1 MELRSYQTKAIQD
14 LRYSFAKKDKK
25 SPVLV
30 MPTASGKT
38 VVFAA
43 ISKALSNKKKNVL
56 ILVHRKEL
64 VDQASNKLDLIGVD
78 HGIIASGYEGKENNI
93 QVASVQTLVRRM
105 HLIGFKPDYIII
117 DEAHHAAAGTWQKII
132 NFYKSSLKIGC
143 TATPERH
150 DGKGLGDYF
159 DDLVLGPDANNL
171 INQGYLSNYK
181 VYAPPFNVDLQKI
194 KTKRGD
200 YAKSELVDAMD
211 KVDVVGDAVE
221 HYKKYADGLPA
232 IAFCMTIKHATNVR
246 DQFINAGYRSA
257 IVHGDMKTK
266 ERDAAINGL
275 KTGAVQ
281 VLTSV
286 DVISEGTDVPV
297 VSAAILLRPT
307 QSLSLYLQ
315 QVGRVLRPMPGKT
328 AIILDHAS
336 LTHTFGF
343 VDDDRQWDLNPIK
356 KNSRKGQVAVNVQTC
371 KKCFAT
377 FKPSRVCPVCGY
389 NIPIEE
395 RKVTQKDGDLE
406 LLNKE
411 KEPQT
416 LKNNYKKSFYAEKSF
431 HKNVLNSFNKYAR
444 EKTIVFETENNLDTS
459 YKLTNNIFDTEKD
472 KQVCV
477 GDNVVFYEGMNM
489 QKYGVVVAFIDKG
502 QAIGHKYPFVVPPIE
517 YQDYEYTDP
526 NMKEGMNLGVLS
538 DIKKT
543 KYLYHKTVFPG
554 KSFLPYIL
562 INDKKYKDE
571 KLKLYLKQIRQNDGY
586 HHQGYQLL
594 LLTDRGLEIYES
606 RVNFKQANKVR
617 EQIRNIKVDDFLLE
631 NFISICR
638 KAGFRA
644 GYNADW
650 IYRNVFA
657 KKFTHEMKI
666 KIELRKCKS
675 VEDFEKV
682 AVKHGYKKGWGYHQ
696 WKIRNKK

>member
-14 LRYSFAKKDKK
+14 LRYSFAKRDKK

-416 LKNNYKKSFYAEKSF
+416 LKNNYKKSFYAQNNFYQK
-431 HKNVLNSFNKYAR
+431 VLYSFNRLAR
-444 EKTIVFETENNLDTS
+444 KENIVFKTENSWDTS
-459 YKLTNNIFDTEKD
+459 NKFDTKKD
-472 KQVCV
+472 NQVAI
-477 GDNVVFYEGMNM
+477 GDNIVFYEGMNN
-489 QKYGVVVAFIDKG
+489 QRYGVIVGFIDKG
-502 QAIGHKYPFVVPPIE
+502 YEIGHIYPFSVPPIE
-517 YQDYEYTDP
+517 FKDYVYSDP
-526 NMKEGMNLGVLS
+526 NMKEGLSLGQLK
-538 DIKKT
+538 DIKNNKEL
-543 KYLYHKTVFPG
+543 YLKTVFLG
-554 KSFLPYIL
+554 KAFKPYIF
-562 INDKKYKDE
+562 INDTKFKHE
-571 KLKLYLKQIRQNDGY
+571 KFRLYLQQTRKNDGY
-586 HHQGYQLL
+586 VHKGYTLIL
-594 LLTDRGLEIYES
+594 ITDEGLELHDPRS
-606 RVNFKQANKVR
+606 SVNFKQALKVR
-617 EQIRNIKVDDFLLE
+617 QEIRDIKVDKFLLE

-638 KAGFRA
+638 KANFRVS
-644 GYNADW
+644 YNADW

-657 KKFTHEMKI
+657 KKFVDSMLK
-666 KIELRKCKS
+666 KFELRKCKT
-675 VEDFEKV
+675 VEDFEAV
-682 AVKHGYKKGWGYHQ
+682 AVKHGYKKGWGYFQ
-696 WKIRNKK
+696 WKLRNKK